1 MGKVKGVSLYIHPN
15 FSKGYVMNRQTAKQR
30 NALTDYN
37 QRNLLIEKI
46 AKQKRDNVNRIGY
59 IGLLFVQ
66 LSILPN
72 LIFGIA
78 WLMHSSLLIGLCCYQ
93 YRNRHDENIQN
104 VRLYSIGN
112 YCGITLNILMLIKL
126 GVA

>member
-1 MGKVKGVSLYIHPN
+1 MK
-15 FSKGYVMNRQTAKQR
+15 QTMKQR
-30 NALTDYN
+30 DTLTDYN
-37 QRNLLIEKI
+37 QKNLLIEKI
-46 AKQKRDNVNRIGY
+46 AKQKKRRINRVGY
-59 IGLLFVQ
+59 VGLLFVQ
-66 LSILPN
+66 LSIIPN
-72 LIFGIA
+72 LLFGIA